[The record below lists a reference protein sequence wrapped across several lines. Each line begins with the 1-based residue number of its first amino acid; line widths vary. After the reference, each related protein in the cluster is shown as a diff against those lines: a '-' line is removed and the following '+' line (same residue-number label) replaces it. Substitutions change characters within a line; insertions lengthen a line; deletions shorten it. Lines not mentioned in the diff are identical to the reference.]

1 MLACI
6 SIPVSKSCLLYFCR
20 LFEWLMIPANLSG
33 LTFDANLTKM
43 FVLKISITADKQ
55 QSIVSIAKPL
65 KWEME
70 VLCQHSK
77 TTKLETGGT
86 LSA

>member
-1 MLACI
+1 M
-6 SIPVSKSCLLYFCR
+6 
-20 LFEWLMIPANLSG
+20 MIPANLSG
-33 LTFDANLTKM
+33 LTFDANLSKI
-43 FVLKISITADKQ
+43 FVLKISITVDKQ

-65 KWEME
+65 NWEME
-70 VLCQHSK
+70 ALYQHSK